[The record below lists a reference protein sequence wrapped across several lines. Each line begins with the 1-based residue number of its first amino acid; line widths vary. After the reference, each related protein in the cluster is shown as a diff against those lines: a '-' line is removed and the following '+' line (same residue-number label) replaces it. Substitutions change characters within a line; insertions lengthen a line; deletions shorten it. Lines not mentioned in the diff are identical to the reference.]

1 MTKNFLYNY
10 LLADESQVG
19 RIEKLEKRSIQNLSA
34 TVKRIM
40 EDSYEFVEN
49 EQFPLSDYFMYADI
63 DPVSGTLIEDSSR
76 TRIAA
81 TSYMAC
87 KTGTLFHIAEGCKAI
102 LYFYDIN
109 DESQLILSKE
119 ITGEGSY
126 VIDKPY
132 NVRYVI
138 QSVPLG
144 VIDLS
149 SENRYMRITGY
160 VSRIFNNKKAIQLN
174 SEEIEK
180 INIDLESVMNEL
192 YSDALNDYG
201 VDSLWIYGDIDIY
214 DGNYIYVGSRK
225 KALRMSVLV
234 PFPTG
239 TLFKVKEGYTL
250 NVFFYSASGNE
261 FVRYITLSAGDSYV
275 ISEPGYTFNLVLQ
288 KTDSSNF
295 SIDDFDVSM
304 SFSARSNRFDKIE
317 SKLRESEM
325 LDLEADEKQ
334 DAIVFKYEGWYT

>member
-1 MTKNFLYNY
+1 MTKTFLYNY
-10 LLADESQVG
+10 LLGDERQLS
-19 RIEKLEKRSIQNLSA
+19 RIEKLEKREIPNLSA

-49 EQFPLSDYFMYADI
+49 AHYPLSDYFMYADI
-63 DPVSGTLIEDSSR
+63 DPESGTLIENSSR
-76 TRIAA
+76 TSIAA

-87 KTGTLFHIAEGCKAI
+87 KTGTLFYVAEGCKAM
-102 LYFYDIN
+102 LYLYDID
-109 DESQLILSKE
+109 DETQFIKSKE
-119 ITGEGSY
+119 IIGEGSY
-126 VIDKPY
+126 VIDNSY

-144 VIDLS
+144 VIDIDS
-149 SENRYMRITGY
+149 NKTYMRITGY
-160 VSRIFNNKKAIQLN
+160 ISRIFNNKKAIQLN
-174 SEEIEK
+174 TEEIEK
-180 INIDLESVMNEL
+180 LKIDLDSVMSEL

-201 VDSLWIYGDIDIY
+201 VDSLWMYGDINIY
-214 DGNYIYVGSRK
+214 DGSYLYVGKRQTS
-225 KALRMSVLV
+225 LRMSVLV

-239 TLFKVKEGYTL
+239 TLFKVKEGYKMK
-250 NVFFYSASGNE
+250 VFFYSASGNE
-261 FVRYITLSAGDSYV
+261 FVRYITLNAGDSYV

-317 SKLRESEM
+317 QKLRDSEM
-325 LDLEADEKQ
+325 LDLEADEEQ